1 MDAAGDSSR
10 HPLGEILVS
19 AGLLTEPQ
27 LAAALE
33 DQKRTGKK
41 IGEIV
46 VERGFVSRGA
56 IANALAEQHG
66 SLLKTEYGFGTGLG
80 NRLRVHA
87 EERLEN
93 GTPEPALAAVPAPD
107 DRDELIESLQAE
119 VKERDALIAAFEEA
133 TTKEREGAV
142 QEAKAEVKEREEE
155 IAKLKAELAEV
166 AQRDGQVEKLKA
178 ELATVRADAEQQ
190 KAAAKEAKAKLEQAE
205 AQAQSAAGASQELR
219 TVEAEAMRLGA
230 ECEGLKEAGERLRQ
244 EVQKR
249 DSVVGQLRAKVKE
262 LEAEIEELKKAPP
275 PAAGDG
281 TIRVWAEASAP
292 SPSNVDSSYLLRVP
306 TQNGFLLVER
316 TGAAPQVGSE
326 VEISEEPN
334 TRFVVAKLVRS
345 PLQGRYWVYL
355 DAAEAAAPQQA
366 AEKS

>member
-1 MDAAGDSSR
+1 MDAARDSSR
-10 HPLGEILVS
+10 HPLGEILVA

-87 EERLEN
+87 AERLEN
-93 GTPEPALAAVPAPD
+93 GTPELAAVPEED
-107 DRDELIESLQAE
+107 ERDELIEKLQAE

-142 QEAKAEVKEREEE
+142 QEAKAEVAERDEE
-155 IAKLKAELAEV
+155 IAMLKAKLDES
-166 AQRDGQVEKLKA
+166 AQHDEQIEKLKA
-178 ELATVRADAEQQ
+178 ELAAVRADAEQQ
-190 KAAAKEAKAKLEQAE
+190 KAAAKEAKTKLEQAE
-205 AQAQSAAGASQELR
+205 ARAESATGLSEQLR
-219 TVEAEAMRLGA
+219 AVEAEAMRLGA
-230 ECEGLKEAGERLRQ
+230 ECEELKAAGDRLRQ
-244 EVQKR
+244 EIQKR
-249 DSVVGQLRAKVKE
+249 DSVVGQLRAKIKE
-262 LEAEIEELKKAPP
+262 LEAEVEELKKAPP
-275 PAAGDG
+275 PEPSDG
-281 TIRVWAEASAP
+281 TIRVWAEANAP
-292 SPSNVDSSYLLRVP
+292 NPSNVDSSYLLRVP

-316 TGAAPQVGSE
+316 NGAAPQVGSE

-334 TRFVVAKLVRS
+334 TRFVVSKLVRS

-355 DAAEAAAPQQA
+355 DAAEAAAPQAA
-366 AEKS
+366 AENN